1 MNRTVTITSKNHK
14 YQNTYGG
21 DICISDFCT
30 DYEGSRNIADRIIS
44 DWKDDLSRHKQ
55 MENNIRSFRA
65 KKRELADEQKKQ
77 AAERMRKY

>member
-14 YQNTYGG
+14 YQNTYGSN
-21 DICISDFCT
+21 IYMSDFCT

-55 MENNIRSFRA
+55 MENNIRSY
-65 KKRELADEQKKQ
+65 RE
-77 AAERMRKY
+77 RKMNNGR